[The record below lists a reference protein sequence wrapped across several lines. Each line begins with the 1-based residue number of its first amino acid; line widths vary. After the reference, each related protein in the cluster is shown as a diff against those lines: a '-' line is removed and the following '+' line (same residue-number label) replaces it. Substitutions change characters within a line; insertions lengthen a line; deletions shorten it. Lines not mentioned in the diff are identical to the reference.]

1 MPASRALPAPAYP
14 SPMDERRVVVQPGTG
29 YDLLLSCCLLAT
41 KAGQRTEAGR
51 TWVRRAEA
59 AGAGELVASIERIG
73 REPFLNVLGFLH
85 ARADDPSA
93 PNAAAAFA
101 AADPRDVVLAAVG
114 YQRRAFRLVTAP
126 AVIRAA
132 VDGDRTAIKEFRRSS
147 YPDLRHW
154 QGSLRELVGTPASS
168 VGRWIAETI
177 GAWQSRVFAE
187 HEPAIAAAQA
197 ADAAI
202 VRELVATMDLDAV
215 LERITPGLTFTR
227 EIGQD
232 VVVLAPS
239 TILPGSIALA
249 DYGPTMVI
257 VYPAG
262 GTTETGD
269 EPPDRLVRI
278 AKALADPLRLR
289 ALREL
294 RDGPMTVAE
303 LARRLGV
310 PRTSLHHHV
319 RVLLAA
325 GVARLSVDDARWGNL
340 ELHPEAFGEVGRLAE
355 RWILGREAALPPSS
369 GAGTHRT

>member
-1 MPASRALPAPAYP
+1 
-14 SPMDERRVVVQPGTG
+14 MDERRVVVQAGTG

-41 KAGQRTEAGR
+41 KAGQRSEQGR
-51 TWVRRAEA
+51 LWVRRAEA
-59 AGAGELVASIERIG
+59 AGVGELLTSIERIG
-73 REPFLNVLGFLH
+73 REPFLNFLGFLH
-85 ARADDPSA
+85 ARTDDPSA
-93 PNAAAAFA
+93 ANAAAAFM

-132 VDGDRTAIKEFRRSS
+132 VDGDRAAIREFRRSS

-154 QGSLRELVGTPASS
+154 QASLRELVGTPAAT
-168 VGRWIAETI
+168 VGQWIAETVA
-177 GAWQSRVFAE
+177 AWGRQVFAE
-187 HEPAIAAAQA
+187 HETEIATAQA
-197 ADAAI
+197 MDAAI
-202 VRELVATMDLDAV
+202 VRELVATLDLDAV

-227 EIGQD
+227 EIGQE
-232 VVVLAPS
+232 VVLLAPS
-239 TILPGSIALA
+239 AILPGSTALA

-262 GTTETGD
+262 GATETGA

-289 ALREL
+289 ALKEL

-325 GVARLSVDDARWGNL
+325 GVARLSADDARWGNL
-340 ELHPEAFGEVGRLAE
+340 ELRPEAFGEVGRLAE
-355 RWILGREAALPPSS
+355 RWILGREPAAPPGS
-369 GAGTHRT
+369 GAKTHHT

>member
-1 MPASRALPAPAYP
+1 
-14 SPMDERRVVVQPGTG
+14 MDGPRVVVQPGTA
-29 YDLLLSCCLLAT
+29 YDLLLSCCLIAT
-41 KAGQRTEAGR
+41 KAGQRIEAGR
-51 TWVRRAEA
+51 IWVRRAES
-59 AGAGELVASIERIG
+59 AGARELVTSIERIG
-73 REPFLNVLGFLH
+73 REPFLNLLGFVH
-85 ARADDPSA
+85 ARTDDPSA
-93 PNAAAAFA
+93 SNAVAAFA

-132 VDGDRTAIKEFRRSS
+132 VDGDAGAIKEFRRTS

-154 QGSLRELVGTPASS
+154 QGSLRELLGTPAPS
-168 VGRWIAETI
+168 VGQWIAETL
-177 GAWQSRVFAE
+177 GDWHRRVFAE
-187 HEPAIAAAQA
+187 HEATIAAAQD

-202 VRELVATMDLDAV
+202 VRELVATLDFDAV
-215 LERITPGLTFTR
+215 LERITPGMAFTR
-227 EIGQD
+227 EIGQES
-232 VVVLAPS
+232 VVLAPS
-239 TILPGSIALA
+239 TILPGSNALA

-262 GTTETGD
+262 GATETGD
-269 EPPDRLVRI
+269 MPPDRLVRI
-278 AKALADPLRLR
+278 ATALADPLRLR

-310 PRTSLHHHV
+310 PRTTLHHHV

-340 ELHPEAFGEVGRLAE
+340 ELHPEAFAEIGRLAE
-355 RWILGREAALPPSS
+355 RWILGREAS
-369 GAGTHRT
+369 GGQTGGAATHQT